1 MTVRKLIGKIH
12 LWLGLASGLV
22 VFLVSISGAI
32 MVFEKEIRWA
42 TGTSSYDRTVTVPE
56 QNAPAASPS
65 LIFQKSLEVVP
76 RGGTYQYFFTGEQ
89 ENNVII
95 NWFYHPGNEVAD
107 IPAGYREIHQNP
119 YTGEVMLNEL
129 WEGGFWGWM
138 VKFHTSLLLPSEIG
152 HQVVGW
158 ATVTFI
164 LMLITGLVLWFPK
177 SKKGYKQRFSVK
189 WGASFKRVN
198 YDLHNVLGFYV
209 LGVVIIIALTGLVWS
224 FDWFRSGVYFM
235 AVGEALTE
243 HQEILST
250 YHPEAVPQTSDQL
263 FRLIDRVTA
272 TTLDQYPEVYR
283 YSVSYPM
290 DSTASIAVSILTE
303 QGKNYDRH
311 DEYIYDR
318 YTGELI
324 ASEKWNEQN
333 AGERI
338 MHLNYPIHLGLI
350 GGLPTKILAF
360 LASLI
365 AASLPVT
372 GFYIWWNATRWG
384 RKRKTK
390 KRRGNK
396 KTFRQI
402 EIAG

>member
-1 MTVRKLIGKIH
+1 MTTKKLIGKIH

-42 TGTSSYDRTVTVPE
+42 TGTASYDRTVPG
-56 QNAPAASPS
+56 QKAPAAPPS
-65 LIFQKSLEVVP
+65 LIFQKSLEVAP
-76 RGGTYQYFFTGEQ
+76 QGGTYQYFFTGEQ
-89 ENNVII
+89 ENNVIV
-95 NWFYHPGNEVAD
+95 NWHYHPGSEEAD

-119 YTGEVMLNEL
+119 YTGKVLLNEL

-138 VKFHTSLLLPSEIG
+138 VKFHTTLLLPYEVG

-158 ATVTFI
+158 ATVIFI

-177 SKKGYKQRFSVK
+177 SRKGYKQRFSVK

-198 YDLHNVLGFYV
+198 YDLHNVLGFYT
-209 LGVVIIIALTGLVWS
+209 LWVVIIIALTGLVWS
-224 FDWFRSGVYFM
+224 FGWFSNGVYFM
-235 AVGEALTE
+235 ATGEKQPEYQGA
-243 HQEILST
+243 LST
-250 YHPEAVPQTSDQL
+250 YHSEDAPQTDDQL
-263 FRLIDRVTA
+263 FTLIDQVTA
-272 TTLDQYPEVYR
+272 TTLNQYPEVYR

-311 DEYIYDR
+311 DEYVYDR

-324 ASEKWNEQN
+324 ASEKWSEHN

-360 LASLI
+360 FASLI
-365 AASLPVT
+365 AASLPIT
-372 GFYIWWNATRWG
+372 GFYIWWG
-384 RKRKTK
+384 RKKKTK
-390 KRRGNK
+390 KRRRDK
-396 KTFRQI
+396 KAFRQI
-402 EIAG
+402 EIAGQ